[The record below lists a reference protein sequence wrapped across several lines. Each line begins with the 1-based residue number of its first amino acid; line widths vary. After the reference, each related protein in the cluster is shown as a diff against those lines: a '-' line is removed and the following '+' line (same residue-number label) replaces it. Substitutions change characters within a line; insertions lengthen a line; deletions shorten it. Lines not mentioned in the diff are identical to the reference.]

1 MPKDNILDFE
11 SCAMCHVPYAKGAP
25 RHIHDFGEVVF
36 STCKRCADVVEKY
49 PNIICD
55 ITPVFARCPQCTQD
69 CRWGIVTYGRD
80 LTCDSTHEI
89 TGIVVS
95 CTSPKLALRFSPFG
109 KCSGYKEAGNDLD

>member
-55 ITPVFARCPQCTQD
+55 ITSVFARCPQCTQD